1 MSHILTVLTAV
12 LLASAAPVLAV
23 TVIPPVAGPH
33 AVPVDVVATDTVRPS
48 APPAYR
54 SAGLSAEAAEIAA
67 ALAGLLIVSIVFAA
81 SRPPRSFSD

>member
-1 MSHILTVLTAV
+1 MSRIVVVLTAV
-12 LLASAAPVLAV
+12 VLATAAPVLAV

-33 AVPVDVVATDTVRPS
+33 AVPVDMATTDAARSSS
-48 APPAYR
+48 APAYR
-54 SAGLSAEAAEIAA
+54 SAGRSAEEGEIAA